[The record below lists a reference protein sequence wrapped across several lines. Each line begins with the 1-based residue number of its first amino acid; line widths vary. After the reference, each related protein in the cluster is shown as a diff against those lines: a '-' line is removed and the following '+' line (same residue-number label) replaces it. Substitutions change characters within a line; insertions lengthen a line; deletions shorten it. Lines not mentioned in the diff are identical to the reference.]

1 VSFGSILTEKGVT
14 KLAHDAI
21 TLSVLN
27 NRLVNICREM
37 GIAMMKTAYS
47 PIFNEGLDFSCC
59 LFNSKGEM
67 ISQAEFCPAQLGA
80 SIFVVEWSIKEIGV
94 ENLKLGD
101 VILHNDPYRG
111 GCHIPEHCFI
121 KPIFYKN
128 RLIALAANIGHLAEI
143 GGKSPGGF
151 AGDATEVYQE
161 GLRIPPIKLVKE
173 GVHDEDLWK
182 LIMSNHRTPR
192 NTLGDFSAMIGSLNV
207 TEKRMLSLL
216 DEYGYQSFCEI
227 TDELMDV
234 AEKRM
239 RAEIAAL
246 PDGEYF
252 FEDCMEDDG
261 LLDKPTWIRVNIIL
275 EGETLIADYS
285 RSDPQAKGPI
295 NATYGVTAG
304 ATYNAVFHLTDP
316 DIPRNIGAYRPINIV
331 APPGTVVNA
340 IHPAPTV
347 GGNTE
352 THPRIWEI
360 LMGAFAKA
368 VPEKV
373 AASDGGSAC
382 NFLFGGVHPDTH
394 QYYANYHL
402 EGGGWGGRATKDGNH
417 TIIVPNGNCRNTPVE
432 VFETRYPFLVD
443 SYSLEK
449 DSGGPGKYR
458 GGFGSRRKF
467 TVKAPEIILSTL
479 FDRVKVKPFGLF
491 GGKGGGNVSLTIK
504 KKGKKKFV
512 PFTKAYHTA
521 SPSKFSGIPIH
532 DGDEIILI
540 SPGGGGYGV
549 PFLRDPDLVL
559 RDVEDGLVSIK
570 AAREEYG
577 VVISKSAASLS
588 VDYEETALLRG
599 QRQ

>member
-1 VSFGSILTEKGVT
+1 MLQDK
-14 KLAHDAI
+14 I
-21 TLSVLN
+21 TLSVVN

-59 LFNSKGEM
+59 LFNGEGEM

-80 SIFVVEWSIKEIGV
+80 SIFVVEWSIKEIGA
-94 ENLKLGD
+94 ENLRPGD

-121 KPIFYKN
+121 KPIFYKGV
-128 RLIALAANIGHLAEI
+128 LAGFAANIGHLAEI
-143 GGKSPGGF
+143 GGKNPGGF
-151 AGDATEVYQE
+151 AGDATEIYQE
-161 GLRIPPIKLVKE
+161 GLRIPPVKLIKE

-192 NTLGDFSAMIGSLNV
+192 NTLGDFSAMIGSLYV
-207 TEKRMLSLL
+207 AEKRLLSLL
-216 DEYGYQSFCEI
+216 DEYGLENFREI
-227 TDELMDV
+227 NHELMNV

-239 RAEIAAL
+239 KAEISDL
-246 PDGEYF
+246 PDGEYS

-261 LLDKPTWIRVNIIL
+261 LIARPTFIRATIIID
-275 EGETLIADYS
+275 GETLIVDYS
-285 RSDPQAKGPI
+285 DSDPQAKGPI

-304 ATYNAVFHLTDP
+304 ATYNAVFHVTDP
-316 DIPRNIGAYRPINIV
+316 NIPRNVGAYRPIKII

-340 IHPAPTV
+340 THPAPEV

-360 LMGAFAKA
+360 LIGAFSKI
-368 VPEKV
+368 VPKKV
-373 AASDGGSAC
+373 AASDGGTCC
-382 NFLFGGVHPDTH
+382 NFLFGGVHPETK

-402 EGGGWGGRATKDGNH
+402 EGGGWGARKTKDGNH

-432 VFETRYPFLVD
+432 IFETRYPLRVD
-443 SYSLEK
+443 SYSLVL

-458 GGFGSRRKF
+458 GGCGSRRKF
-467 TVKAPEIILSTL
+467 TVNAPEIVLSTL

-491 GGKGGGNVSLTIK
+491 GGKGGGNASLTIK
-504 KKGKKKFV
+504 KKGKKNFE

-521 SPSKFSGIPIH
+521 SPSKFSGLTIH
-532 DGDEIILI
+532 EGDEIILS
-540 SPGGGGYGV
+540 SPGGGGYGA
-549 PFLRDPDLVL
+549 PFLRDPERVL
-559 RDVEDGLVSIK
+559 KDVEDGLVSK
-570 AAREEYG
+570 AKAREEYG
-577 VVISKSAASLS
+577 VVIATKNKGLAT
-588 VDYEETALLRG
+588 DWTETARLRKSK
-599 QRQ
+599 RRN

>member
-1 VSFGSILTEKGVT
+1 M
-14 KLAHDAI
+14 
-21 TLSVLN
+21 
-27 NRLVNICREM
+27 VNICREM

-80 SIFVVEWSIKEIGV
+80 SIFVVEWSIKEIGT
-94 ENLKLGD
+94 ENLRPGD

-128 RLIALAANIGHLAEI
+128 VLAGFASNIGHLAEI
-143 GGKSPGGF
+143 GGKNPGGF
-151 AGDATEVYQE
+151 AGDATEIYQE
-161 GLRIPPIKLVKE
+161 GLRIPPVKVIKE
-173 GVHDEDLWK
+173 GVYDEDLWK

-207 TEKRMLSLL
+207 AERRLISLL
-216 DEYGYQSFCEI
+216 DEYGFDNFCEI

-239 RAEIAAL
+239 RAEIANL
-246 PDGEYF
+246 PDGEYS

-261 LLDKPTWIRVNIIL
+261 LIAQPTFIRATIIID
-275 EGETLIADYS
+275 GETLIVDYS
-285 RSDPQAKGPI
+285 ASDPQAKGPI

-304 ATYNAVFHLTDP
+304 ATYNAVFHVTDP
-316 DIPRNIGAYRPINIV
+316 EIPRNIGAYRPIKII

-340 IHPAPTV
+340 THPAPTV

-360 LMGAFAKA
+360 LIGAFSKA
-368 VPEKV
+368 IPENV
-373 AASDGGSAC
+373 AASDGGTCC
-382 NFLFGGVHPDTH
+382 NFLFGGMHPDTR

-402 EGGGWGGRATKDGNH
+402 EGGGWGARATKDGNN

-432 VFETRYPFLVD
+432 IFETRYPLLVD
-443 SYSLEK
+443 AYSLVT

-458 GGFGSRRKF
+458 GGLGSRRKF
-467 TVKAPEIILSTL
+467 TFKAPEVILSTL

-491 GGKGGGNVSLTIK
+491 GGKGGGNASLTIK
-504 KKGKKKFV
+504 KKGKKNFE
-512 PFTKAYHTA
+512 PFTKAYRTA
-521 SPSKFSGIPIH
+521 SPSKFSGLTIH
-532 DGDEIILI
+532 EGDEIILI
-540 SPGGGGYGV
+540 SPGGGGYGD
-549 PFLRDPDLVL
+549 PFLRDPALVL
-559 RDVEDGLVSIK
+559 KDAEDGLVSMTK
-570 AAREEYG
+570 VREDYG
-577 VVISKSAASLS
+577 VVIEKTTKGLIVNEA
-588 VDYEETALLRG
+588 ETARLRES
-599 QRQ
+599 RLKE